1 MNKTLPFDAVAL
13 ALKDLRKELREHTD
27 ISTDKAQS
35 RIDALDRRV
44 EEYQRALSGILADVE
59 DRATTE
65 DVEAVKGT
73 VEENWSVVSEA
84 FDRIREDLSE
94 LRKSTEAYEQTA
106 ESFVQGEQVEQLSK
120 QLSTDIELLRAE
132 RNTDAEAFTEF
143 GKTVAQHE
151 HLAALE
157 SRIRT
162 RLAEVS
168 DTVLET
174 QETLTEK
181 HNHLTEKHDRLTE
194 QTNQLDE
201 AVTKNQEQYN
211 HLDEKTSQLTE
222 KHNQLEEAVSN
233 TKSQLEEAV
242 TQTKS
247 QLTEK
252 HDQLNEQVISQK
264 AISEQQAAET
274 KAAIDAIAKRIEALP
289 TDALQADVEALQAAL
304 NARTQKDIDIERTVN
319 GFADHIIELDG
330 AVDELRNGPSH
341 EHLKA
346 IEERLGSQLINLKD
360 QLAEAYAK
368 KSELDERGDHYVQR
382 FYETH
387 QEVKRVEE
395 SLAALRTT
403 LSERIESTESEI
415 RTDTDAR
422 TTELRER
429 IGDVHRAVTDLRELV
444 QDVETK
450 HGTDLEHL
458 QKELGDST
466 EGLRQAQS
474 LANTTFASSI
484 ERVESQIQEQ
494 HDATKTLDTAVT
506 EVKAEVEEVVRFA
519 SDTHSRVDGLEAY
532 KDIVADQLGVIG
544 KEIDA
549 TKEKAAERDAERVK
563 YEHSILAAQST
574 LRESLEA
581 RIATLDESDVEI
593 RAELDQHV
601 SALFQRIKALGEQ
614 HVHEKA
620 LRDEQR
626 VERETATLRRVD
638 ELRSEL
644 SGYVTQKDAQQ
655 TEDALRAAH
664 ADLRTYIDEALGE
677 VEVSRDAGELERE
690 EQFAEIRERIDAS
703 VKSLNAIV
711 DDVREQQA
719 ARRDEVQKDIET
731 LNAYLKDVGDEFSK
745 VDDSLCALDD
755 RMGNVEKLVDS
766 VTLRFG
772 LQEEEVL
779 RQIRDSIEEKFNGA
793 WSNLSTEAA
802 EVIEQHRKEQQVEF
816 KTTVSDAIETIR
828 ERAKGERGP
837 EGRLRTVRTYV
848 KGDRIADNEIVRHNG
863 GVWQALASTKTAP
876 SAESDDWALLA
887 DGIAS
892 FDVEQLDPHT
902 NIIQIGLASGETKA
916 LTIAVPR
923 LNDRGTYKTDETYRA
938 GDSVLFNRVR
948 WVAKTQTTDEPG
960 ASDDWYVE
968 AMQGPKGEK
977 GIPGKRGEQGEPGPR
992 GLKGDQGI
1000 APSADE
1006 IAKAFEQHLIRED
1019 GYAVTR
1025 FRGQWTYG
1033 WDYNAGDLV
1042 GFSKGLYICKNAHRA
1057 EMPPVSIA
1065 MTDQQNWE
1073 VVVPSSMPGVIQG
1086 PAGPPGPSGDAVP
1099 VVMAEDILQYN
1110 VVAYSDAG
1118 GVKADNGNTSAMT
1131 VQGIVTENTLSGE
1144 MAYLVAEP
1152 ITWAAGGLSAGQS
1165 LFLGESGALT
1175 TTPPSTGW
1183 LRQIAVATGT
1193 NTIVVDIGQAYYLG
1207 V

>member
-13 ALKDLRKELREHTD
+13 ALKELRKELREHTD
-27 ISTDKAQS
+27 TSTDKAQS

-73 VEENWSVVSEA
+73 VEENGLAVSEA

-94 LRKSTEAYEQTA
+94 LRQLAQAYEQTA
-106 ESFVQGEQVEQLSK
+106 ESFVQGEQVEQLSE
-120 QLSTDIELLRAE
+120 QISADLERLRAE
-132 RNTDAEAFTEF
+132 RNADAEAFTEF
-143 GKTVAQHE
+143 SKTVAQHE

-157 SRIRT
+157 SCIRT

-174 QETLTEK
+174 HE
-181 HNHLTEKHDRLTE
+181 N
-194 QTNQLDE
+194 
-201 AVTKNQEQYN
+201 
-211 HLDEKTSQLTE
+211 LTE
-222 KHNQLEEAVSN
+222 KHNQLEEAISE
-233 TKSQLEEAV
+233 TKSQV
-242 TQTKS
+242 
-247 QLTEK
+247 
-252 HDQLNEQVISQK
+252 VSQK

-274 KAAIDAIAKRIEALP
+274 KTAIDAIAKRIEALP

-346 IEERLGSQLINLKD
+346 IEERLGSQIINLKD

-368 KSELDERGDHYVQR
+368 KSELCERDDDVAGR
-382 FYETH
+382 FYEAH

-395 SLAALRTT
+395 SLDALRTT
-403 LSERIESTESEI
+403 LSERIESAESEI

-422 TTELRER
+422 TAELGER

-484 ERVESQIQEQ
+484 ERVESRIQEQ
-494 HDATKTLDTAVT
+494 HDATKTLDAVVT
-506 EVKAEVEEVVRFA
+506 EVKAGVEEVVRFA
-519 SDTHSRVDGLEAY
+519 SDTDNRVDGLETY
-532 KDIVADQLGVIG
+532 KDVIAERLDVVG
-544 KEIDA
+544 REIDA
-549 TKEKAAERDAERVK
+549 VQKADAER
-563 YEHSILAAQST
+563 EAERA
-574 LRESLEA
+574 LREKAIRERIDDSVKGLEQ
-581 RIATLDESDVEI
+581 RITVLGHSSVEI
-593 RAELDQHV
+593 RAEFEQHV

-614 HVHEKA
+614 HIHEKA

-677 VEVSRDAGELERE
+677 VEVSRDAEDLERE

-745 VDDSLCALDD
+745 VDESLCALDD
-755 RMGNVEKLVDS
+755 RIGNVEKRVDS

-772 LQEEEVL
+772 LQEEEAL
-779 RQIRDSIEEKFNGA
+779 RQIRDSVEEKFNGA
-793 WSNLSTEAA
+793 WSNLRTEAA
-802 EVIEQHRKEQQVEF
+802 EAIEQHRKEQQVEF
-816 KTTVSDAIETIR
+816 KTSVSDAIETLR

-863 GVWQALASTKTAP
+863 GVWQALASTKAAP

-887 DGIAS
+887 EGIAS
-892 FDVEQLDPHT
+892 FDVEQPDPHT
-902 NIIQIGLASGETKA
+902 NIIQIGLASGATKA

-923 LNDRGTYKTDETYRA
+923 LNDRGTFKADETYRA

-948 WVAKTQTTDEPG
+948 WVAKTPTTDEPG

-977 GIPGKRGEQGEPGPR
+977 GIPGKRGEKGEPGPR
-992 GLKGDQGI
+992 GLKGDQGDTPRMQDI
-1000 APSADE
+1000 VAAVLDE
-1006 IAKAFEQHLIRED
+1006 MDRRE
-1019 GYAVTR
+1019 GLPMKHFA
-1025 FRGQWTYG
+1025 GKWTYG
-1033 WDYNAGDLV
+1033 ANLAKGDV
-1042 GFSKGLYICKNAHRA
+1042 VSFGNGLYVAKKPQRS
-1057 EMPPVSIA
+1057 EQPP
-1065 MTDQQNWE
+1065 DQDLIGFE
-1073 VVVPSSMPGVIQG
+1073 ALI
-1086 PAGPPGPSGDAVP
+1086 PA
-1099 VVMAEDILQYN
+1099 
-1110 VVAYSDAG
+1110 
-1118 GVKADNGNTSAMT
+1118 T
-1131 VQGIVTENTLSGE
+1131 TETK
-1144 MAYLVAEP
+1144 V
-1152 ITWAAGGLSAGQS
+1152 
-1165 LFLGESGALT
+1165 
-1175 TTPPSTGW
+1175 
-1183 LRQIAVATGT
+1183 
-1193 NTIVVDIGQAYYLG
+1193 
-1207 V
+1207 

>member
-1 MNKTLPFDAVAL
+1 MNKTLPFDAVAP
-13 ALKDLRKELREHTD
+13 ALKDLRNELREHTD
-27 ISTDKAQS
+27 TSTDKAQN

-65 DVEAVKGT
+65 EVEAVKGT
-73 VEENWSVVSEA
+73 VEDNWSAISEA

-106 ESFVQGEQVEQLSK
+106 ESFVQGEQVEQLSER
-120 QLSTDIELLRAE
+120 LSADIESLKSAQAQ
-132 RNTDAEAFTEF
+132 DAEAFAEF
-143 GKTVAQHE
+143 SKTVAQHE

-174 QETLTEK
+174 QETLTE
-181 HNHLTEKHDRLTE
+181 
-194 QTNQLDE
+194 
-201 AVTKNQEQYN
+201 QYN
-211 HLDEKTSQLTE
+211 QLTE
-222 KHNQLEEAVSN
+222 KHNQINEQTNQLEEAVSKNQEQYNQLDEAVNKNQEQTSLLEEAVSN
-233 TKSQLEEAV
+233 TKSQLDE
-242 TQTKS
+242 QYN

-252 HDQLNEQVISQK
+252 HDQLNEQVVSQK
-264 AISEQQAAET
+264 AISEQQEAET

-304 NARTQKDIDIERTVN
+304 KECTQKDIDIERAVN

-330 AVDELRNGPSH
+330 AVDELRSGPSH

-346 IEERLGSQLINLKD
+346 VEERLGSQIINLKD

-368 KSELDERGDHYVQR
+368 KSELCERDDDFSER
-382 FYETH
+382 FYEAH

-395 SLAALRTT
+395 SLDALRTT
-403 LSERIESTESEI
+403 LSERVESTESEI
-415 RTDTDAR
+415 RADTDAR
-422 TTELRER
+422 TAELRER

-444 QDVETK
+444 QDVEAK
-450 HGTDLEHL
+450 HGTDLGHL

-466 EGLRQAQS
+466 EGLRQAQNIAS
-474 LANTTFASSI
+474 TTFASSI
-484 ERVESQIQEQ
+484 ERVESKIQEQ
-494 HDATKTLDTAVT
+494 HDATKTLCAAVT
-506 EVKAEVEEVVRFA
+506 EVKAEVEEVVRAA
-519 SDTHSRVDGLEAY
+519 SDTHNRVDGLETY
-532 KDIVADQLGVIG
+532 KGVI
-544 KEIDA
+544 
-549 TKEKAAERDAERVK
+549 AERLDAVGQEIAAVQKADAEREAEQALREK
-563 YEHSILAAQST
+563 EMLAAQEAM
-574 LRESLEA
+574 RESLEA
-581 RIATLDESDVEI
+581 RIATLDESDVSI
-593 RAELDQHV
+593 KAELDQHV
-601 SALFQRIKALGEQ
+601 SALFQRIKVLGEQ

-626 VERETATLRRVD
+626 AERETATLRRVD

-690 EQFAEIRERIDAS
+690 EQFAEIRERIDDS
-703 VKSLNAIV
+703 VKSLKAIV
-711 DDVREQQA
+711 DDVREQQVV
-719 ARRDEVQKDIET
+719 RRDEVQKDIET

-755 RMGNVEKLVDS
+755 RVGNVEKLVDS

-779 RQIRDSIEEKFNGA
+779 RQIKDSIEAKFNGA

-802 EVIEQHRKEQQVEF
+802 EVIDQHRKEQQVEF
-816 KTTVSDAIETIR
+816 KTAVSDAIETIR

-863 GVWQALASTKTAP
+863 GVWQALASTKTSP

-892 FDVEQLDPHT
+892 FDVEQPDPHT

-923 LNDRGTYKTDETYRA
+923 LNDRGTFKADETYRA

-948 WVAKTQTTDEPG
+948 WVAKAKTTDEPG

-977 GIPGKRGEQGEPGPR
+977 GIPGKRGEQGERGPR
-992 GLKGDQGI
+992 GEKGDQGD
-1000 APSADE
+1000 APHMRDIVAAVLDE
-1006 IAKAFEQHLIRED
+1006 MDRRE
-1019 GYAVTR
+1019 GLPMKHFA
-1025 FRGQWTYG
+1025 GKWTYG
-1033 WDYNAGDLV
+1033 ANLVKGDV
-1042 GFSKGLYICKNAHRA
+1042 VSFGNGLYVAKKQQRS
-1057 EMPPVSIA
+1057 EQPPDNDLLGFEALI
-1065 MTDQQNWE
+1065 
-1073 VVVPSSMPGVIQG
+1073 
-1086 PAGPPGPSGDAVP
+1086 PA
-1099 VVMAEDILQYN
+1099 
-1110 VVAYSDAG
+1110 
-1118 GVKADNGNTSAMT
+1118 T
-1131 VQGIVTENTLSGE
+1131 TETK
-1144 MAYLVAEP
+1144 V
-1152 ITWAAGGLSAGQS
+1152 
-1165 LFLGESGALT
+1165 
-1175 TTPPSTGW
+1175 
-1183 LRQIAVATGT
+1183 
-1193 NTIVVDIGQAYYLG
+1193 
-1207 V
+1207 